1 MVILPKALKI
11 KKRYILVDFFDEEKL
26 KKDFI
31 KYFGYIYYYDL
42 HLNKIEINKRIILS
56 INKKHLYRIIFLL
69 YLQNIK
75 KFKIFKTLKGAKS
88 FLNIS

>member
-11 KKRYILVDFFDEEKL
+11 KNRYILIDFFDEEKL
-26 KKDFI
+26 KNDFI
-31 KYFGYIYYYDL
+31 KYFGYINYYDL

-56 INKKHLYRIIFLL
+56 VNKKHLYKIIFLL
-69 YLQNIK
+69 YLQNVK
-75 KFKIFKTLKGAKS
+75 NFKIFKTLKGAKS

>member
-56 INKKHLYRIIFLL
+56 INKKHLYKIIFLL

-75 KFKIFKTLKGAKS
+75 KFKIFKILKGAKS

>member
-11 KKRYILVDFFDEEKL
+11 KNRYILIDFFDEKKL
-26 KKDFI
+26 KNDFI
-31 KYFGYIYYYDL
+31 KYFGYINYYDL

-56 INKKHLYRIIFLL
+56 VNKKHLYKIIFLL
-69 YLQNIK
+69 YLQNVK
-75 KFKIFKTLKGAKS
+75 NFKIFKTLKGAKS

>member
-1 MVILPKALKI
+1 MVVLPKALKI
-11 KKRYILVDFFDEEKL
+11 KNRYILIDFFDEEKL

-42 HLNKIEINKRIILS
+42 HLNKIEINKRTILS
-56 INKKHLYRIIFLL
+56 INKKHLYKIIFLL

>member
-11 KKRYILVDFFDEEKL
+11 KKRYILIDFFDEEKL

-31 KYFGYIYYYDL
+31 KYFGYIHYYDL

-56 INKKHLYRIIFLL
+56 INKKHLYKIIFLL

-75 KFKIFKTLKGAKS
+75 KFKIFKILKGAKS

>member
-1 MVILPKALKI
+1 MVILPRALKI
-11 KKRYILVDFFDEEKL
+11 KNRYILIDFFDEEKL
-26 KKDFI
+26 KNDFI
-31 KYFGYIYYYDL
+31 KYFGYIDYYDL

-56 INKKHLYRIIFLL
+56 VNKKHLYKIIFLL

-75 KFKIFKTLKGAKS
+75 NFKIFETLKGAKS

>member
-11 KKRYILVDFFDEEKL
+11 KNGYISIDFFDEEKL
-26 KKDFI
+26 KNDFI
-31 KYFGYIYYYDL
+31 KYFGYIDYYDL
-42 HLNKIEINKRIILS
+42 HLNKIEINNRIILS

-75 KFKIFKTLKGAKS
+75 KFKIFKILKGAKS

>member
-11 KKRYILVDFFDEEKL
+11 KNRYILLDFFDEEKL

-31 KYFGYIYYYDL
+31 KYFGYINYYDL
-42 HLNKIEINKRIILS
+42 HLNKIEINKRIILAV
-56 INKKHLYRIIFLL
+56 NKKHLYKIIFLL

-75 KFKIFKTLKGAKS
+75 NFKIFKTLKGAKS

>member
-11 KKRYILVDFFDEEKL
+11 KNRYILIDFFDEEKL
-26 KKDFI
+26 KNDFI
-31 KYFGYIYYYDL
+31 KYFGYINYYDL

-56 INKKHLYRIIFLL
+56 VNKRHLYKIIFLL
-69 YLQNIK
+69 YLQNVK
-75 KFKIFKTLKGAKS
+75 NFKIFKTLKGAKS

>member
-11 KKRYILVDFFDEEKL
+11 KNRYILIDFFDEEKL
-26 KKDFI
+26 KNDFI
-31 KYFGYIYYYDL
+31 KYFGYINYYDL
-42 HLNKIEINKRIILS
+42 HLNKIEVNRMIILS
-56 INKKHLYRIIFLL
+56 LNKKHLYKVIFLL

-75 KFKIFKTLKGAKS
+75 NFKIFKTLKGAKS

>member
-11 KKRYILVDFFDEEKL
+11 KNRYILIDFFDEEKL
-26 KKDFI
+26 KNDFI
-31 KYFGYIYYYDL
+31 KYFGYIDYYDL

-56 INKKHLYRIIFLL
+56 INKKHLYKIIFLL
-69 YLQNIK
+69 YLQDIK
-75 KFKIFKTLKGAKS
+75 NFKIFKTLKGAKS